1 MWRNKPS
8 SRLATNWA
16 VSDAID
22 WHCNNYTGR
31 GVLKFNESG
40 AALAEQTKVLVSK
53 MVKTSEARGHTLS
66 DVTGDL
72 ELMKQ

>member
-1 MWRNKPS
+1 MQP
-8 SRLATNWA
+8 LGTAT
-16 VSDAID
+16 
-22 WHCNNYTGR
+22 TT
-31 GVLKFNESG
+31 GVLKSNESG

-53 MVKTSEARGHTLS
+53 MVKTSEACGHTLS